1 MLAPP
6 GGVEESRRFYAEV
19 VGLVPIERPST
30 MGGVGAWFAA
40 GSQQLHISEEEGFVP
55 ATRAHPAFELH
66 GAELDALAGRLEAA
80 GAEVRWDDRLP
91 CARRFYTFDP
101 AGNRLEF
108 LARAP
113 AS

>member
-1 MLAPP
+1 VLAPP
-6 GGVEESRRFYAEV
+6 GGVDESHRFYADV
-19 VGLVPIERPST
+19 IGLEPIERPST

-55 ATRAHPAFELH
+55 ATRAHPAFELEPT
-66 GAELDALAGRLEAA
+66 ELDALARRLEAA

-91 CARRFYTFDP
+91 GARRFYTFDP